1 MVYPNIGSS
10 RAAVI
15 VMPRSKDEKKEAS
28 PCQLK
33 KIFLSWSGKNE
44 KEIALHIK
52 AMLETYYEVSVFVSD
67 EDIGGQERGWR
78 DSIIENIKKSGYGV
92 VCISPLNRNR
102 PWLLYEAGALEGHLK
117 FKNVSILSLGLPH
130 DLVPSPLKG
139 KQVRVLDKKGYE
151 AFLNDFT
158 KGIKGLT
165 IRKKFTESSW
175 KSFSKKIK
183 PYLDSIKNEYETL
196 NSEEEVSVSGENSLQ
211 GGLRV
216 EAGTVTRNYE
226 QGKSIVGGMLKW
238 HVAFEVPFNDVPK
251 VICSINLSDCTSLAF
266 AVKESEKA
274 RGISAATSRV
284 KVETQNV
291 TRTGF
296 DISAGTWT
304 KHNLLHGIGVSWLA
318 IGQGKQ
324 A

>member
-1 MVYPNIGSS
+1 MVYSNIKRSG
-10 RAAVI
+10 AAVI
-15 VMPRSKDEKKEAS
+15 VMPRSKKENKEVS

-33 KIFLSWSGKNE
+33 KVFLSWSGKNE
-44 KEIALHIK
+44 KEIALLIK

-92 VCISPLNRNR
+92 VCISPLNKNR

-158 KGIKGLT
+158 KGIKDLK
-165 IRKKFTESSW
+165 IRKRFTEGSW
-175 KSFSKKIK
+175 KSFAKKIK
-183 PYLDSIKNEYETL
+183 PHLDNIKNEYEAL
-196 NSEEEVSVSGENSLQ
+196 NSEEKVSVRGENSLQ

-238 HVAFEVPFNDVPK
+238 HVEFEVPFIEPPK
-251 VICSINLSDCTSLAF
+251 ILCSLNLADCTSIDFPLRSGTTAKPLLAT
-266 AVKESEKA
+266 
-274 RGISAATSRV
+274 TSRI
-284 KVETQNV
+284 KVETSNV
-291 TRTGF
+291 TETGF
-296 DISAGTWT
+296 DIIAGTWS
-304 KHNLLHGIGVSWLA
+304 NNILHGVGVNWIA
-318 IGQGKQ
+318 IGQGKK
-324 A
+324 